1 MSRCSTGSGED
12 LGPDYNDHGVLF
24 CWPDGRPPHPR
35 HVDPTV
41 QSSSSLAWCWLL
53 SLSGVASWVL
63 LPGVVL
69 IGVSALIL
77 VL

>member
-1 MSRCSTGSGED
+1 MD
-12 LGPDYNDHGVLF
+12 
-24 CWPDGRPPHPR
+24 PPC
-35 HVDPTV
+35 
-41 QSSSSLAWCWLL
+41 SSLAWCWLL

-63 LPGVVL
+63 PSGVVL

>member
-1 MSRCSTGSGED
+1 MPRVLITGMSGTGKWAALHMVGA
-12 LGPDYNDHGVLF
+12 
-24 CWPDGRPPHPR
+24 R
-35 HVDPTV
+35 
-41 QSSSSLAWCWLL
+41 
-53 SLSGVASWVL
+53 VL